1 MTTTRADGLP
11 FLPGNTFKDP
21 TKTRFH
27 VSNTLGFKN
36 GYALQKRPTVG
47 YGGERLQH
55 NQLSEAELD
64 ELAKKMPTLT
74 YGEPKQAP
82 PELFVPG
89 HLAFDKKVLKFK
101 AFFKETVHESAQ
113 EFYRVRPVDIYYYL
127 EDDSISV
134 VEPLVENSGIP
145 QGKLIKRQ
153 RLPKND
159 QGDNWQWKD
168 LNLAM
173 NVTFYG
179 KVFRLT
185 NCDRFTSEFLESEG
199 IILNAPE
206 AVPTDPYTKSRD
218 LPLRSYITPS
228 DFDKL
233 NKFLKLDRKVLRF
246 FCVWDDRDAMF
257 GEMRPFVVHYFLVDD
272 TVEIREVHEP
282 NDGRDPFPV
291 LLRRQ
296 RLPVDRNNVESSF
309 PMVVMELS
317 DHEVKQWFGPADFA
331 IGRTLFINGRRFL
344 IYDCDKFTQD
354 FYRRNFGITDF
365 TPVSVKG
372 KAREV
377 TKMVLPPYNGFGS
390 LEDSTQ
396 NCLSLIPQP
405 PKKDFI
411 KMLENDHKILRY
423 EARLDSTR
431 PEDKGRRLIISFRLS
446 DDMIS
451 IFEPPQRN
459 SGIIGGKYLEATRI
473 PKPSSTVENPEFY
486 GPGDFAIGSA
496 IQIFKHRFVIT
507 NCDEYVLKML
517 EAYSDHYPIATIN
530 SIREKHGKTA
540 PLRVEESEKYE

>member
-1 MTTTRADGLP
+1 MSTTRADGLP

-27 VSNTLGFKN
+27 VTNTLGFKN
-36 GYALQKRPTVG
+36 GYAIQRMPTVG
-47 YGGERLQH
+47 LGGERLIH

-74 YGEPKQAP
+74 YGQAKQAP
-82 PELFVPG
+82 PMSFVPA

-101 AFFKETVHESAQ
+101 AYFKETVHESPQ

-134 VEPLVENSGIP
+134 VEPAVENSGMP

-159 QGDNWQWKD
+159 QGDNWHWKN
-168 LNLAM
+168 LNLGM

-185 NCDRFTSEFLESEG
+185 NCDKFTADFMESEG
-199 IILNAPE
+199 LIISSPE
-206 AVPTDPYTKSRD
+206 STPSDPYTESRKQ
-218 LPLRSYITPS
+218 PLRSYTTPS

-233 NKFLKLDRKVLRF
+233 KKFLKLDRKVLRF
-246 FCVWDDRDAMF
+246 YCVWDDRDAMF
-257 GEMRPFVVHYFLVDD
+257 GQMRPFVLHYFLVDD
-272 TVEIREVHEP
+272 TIEIREVHEP

-296 RLPVDRNNVESSF
+296 RLPKDRYNVDSSF

-317 DHEVKQWFGPADFA
+317 DHEVKQWFTPSDFG
-331 IGRTLFINGRRFL
+331 IGKTLFIYGRRFL
-344 IYDCDKFTQD
+344 IYDCDNFTKSYYQAM
-354 FYRRNFGITDF
+354 FG
-365 TPVSVKG
+365 VSSFEPIPVKG
-372 KAREV
+372 RASDV
-377 TKMVLPPYNGFGS
+377 PKMELPPYNGFGS
-390 LEDSTQ
+390 LEDSVQ
-396 NCLSLIPQP
+396 NCLSLVPQP

-423 EARLDSTR
+423 EARLDSVR
-431 PEDKGRRLIISFRLS
+431 PDDKDRRFIISYRLS
-446 DDMIS
+446 DDMVS

-459 SGIIGGKYLEATRI
+459 SGIIGGKFLEATRI
-473 PKPSSTVENPEFY
+473 SKPFSNIENPEFY
-486 GPGDFAIGSA
+486 GPGDFAIGSV
-496 IQIFKHRFVIT
+496 IYIFKHRFVIT
-507 NCDEYVLKML
+507 NCDEYVLKTL
-517 EAYSDHYPIATIN
+517 EANADQYPVATIN
-530 SIREKHGKTA
+530 SIREKHGKSS
-540 PLRVEESEKYE
+540 PLRVDEEEKM